1 MPEDYLPGLRPL
13 LKEAVERSPN
23 TIIASISV
31 AAAQAA
37 RIENT
42 AALYP
47 GVNLASSYQETK
59 ENITNSVTSTAR
71 GLYYSGGITQ
81 PLFQW
86 EALKNSAEIGKLSER
101 AAERNFEETY
111 RILAQTIREQYIGLI
126 GRKILL
132 RNAQF
137 NQKLSK
143 ESLDAQN
150 ARFEA
155 GASSQAELG
164 TFRIAYEQAQL
175 DADRAKDEYQ
185 YQIQL
190 FTRLVG
196 VDDMDENSIPLVLPH
211 PEFSAPLADTI
222 VVGFVGGGVE
232 STFQSEIYKLYTKE
246 GDLNYSIAKVRLLPK
261 FSASASYSYSNQ
273 TSTNGLSITQ
283 VGVQSESYA
292 VSANWS
298 IFDGFA
304 TRGAKLAAL
313 ASKRQYEQ
321 QEKAYVDT
329 SIDQISDMRHQ
340 LGFSVR
346 AMSIA
351 EVHYSLFEAEVKR
364 LNQDQALGYASQA
377 SIDSGLL
384 TLYATD
390 YQRHFAR
397 SDYYNRW
404 TEFVSLAGIDP
415 ALANVSSRYGH

>member
-1 MPEDYLPGLRPL
+1 MPEDYLPSLKPL

-31 AAAQAA
+31 AAAEAA
-37 RIENT
+37 RIENA

-47 GVNLASSYQETK
+47 GVSLSSSYQETT
-59 ENITNSVTSTAR
+59 ETVSQGMPSRVH

-86 EALKNSAEIGKLSER
+86 EALKNQAEIGKLSEKV
-101 AAERNFEETY
+101 AERNFEETY
-111 RILAQTIREQYIGLI
+111 RLLAQTIREQYIQLI
-126 GRKILL
+126 GKKVLL

-137 NQKLSK
+137 NLKLSK
-143 ESLDAQN
+143 DALDAQN

-164 TFRIAYEQAQL
+164 AFRIANEQAQL
-175 DADRAKDEYQ
+175 DADRSKDDFEYA
-185 YQIQL
+185 IRL

-196 VDDMDENSIPLVLPH
+196 VDSLDESTIPLVLPH
-211 PEFSAPLADTI
+211 PEFSGPLADAI
-222 VVGFVGGGVE
+222 VVGFVGDGVE
-232 STFQSEIYKLYTKE
+232 STFQSEMYKMYVKE
-246 GDLNYSIAKVRLLPK
+246 GALNYSIAKVRLLPK
-261 FSASASYSYSNQ
+261 FSANASFSYSNQ
-273 TSTNGLSITQ
+273 TSTNGVSISQ

-329 SIDQISDMRHQ
+329 AIDQISDMRHQ
-340 LGFSVR
+340 LGFSIR

-351 EVHYSLFEAEVKR
+351 EVHYNLFEAEVKR
-364 LNQDQALGYASQA
+364 LNQDQTLGYASQA

-384 TLYATD
+384 TLYSTD

-397 SDYYNRW
+397 SDYYDRW